1 MAALLGMYGLK
12 FAPALTIRRS
22 GYGRNPVPSSSGEQ
36 MRHTELYRQ
45 QHATIAELIR
55 KLEQSLDV
63 AKLQQSTMQVWHLL
77 AELSGQIV
85 VHLSGED
92 RWLYPELRSCGDPQ
106 AQAVARAFS
115 EEMGH
120 IAGAFKAYTER
131 WLMPS
136 AIASEPQAFIEQTRE
151 IAQTL
156 QQRMRRE
163 HAELYSLAD
172 RLHAAAKSA

>member
-1 MAALLGMYGLK
+1 
-12 FAPALTIRRS
+12 
-22 GYGRNPVPSSSGEQ
+22 

-45 QHATIAELIR
+45 QHAAIAELIR

-63 AKLQQSTMQVWHLL
+63 DKLQQNTMQVWHLL

-92 RWLYPELRSCGDPQ
+92 RWLYPELHRCGDSQ
-106 AQAVARAFS
+106 AEAIARAFS

-136 AIASEPQAFIEQTRE
+136 AIANEPQAFIEQTRE
-151 IAQTL
+151 IAGTL
-156 QQRMRRE
+156 NHRMRRE
-163 HAELYSLAD
+163 HIELYSLAD
-172 RLHAAAKSA
+172 RLHAASTAA

>member
-1 MAALLGMYGLK
+1 
-12 FAPALTIRRS
+12 
-22 GYGRNPVPSSSGEQ
+22 

-45 QHATIAELIR
+45 QHATIVELLR
-55 KLEQSLDV
+55 KLEQDLDV
-63 AKLQQSTMQVWHLL
+63 ARLQQNTMQVWHLL
-77 AELSGQIV
+77 AELSGQII

-106 AQAVARAFS
+106 AEVVARAFS

-120 IAGAFKAYTER
+120 IANAFKAYTER

-136 AIASEPQAFIEQTRE
+136 AIANEPQAFIAQTRE

-156 QQRMRRE
+156 HHRMRRE
-163 HAELYSLAD
+163 HIELYALAD
-172 RLHAAAKSA
+172 RLYATSTAA

>member
-1 MAALLGMYGLK
+1 
-12 FAPALTIRRS
+12 
-22 GYGRNPVPSSSGEQ
+22 

-45 QHATIAELIR
+45 QHATIVELIR

-63 AKLQQSTMQVWHLL
+63 TKLQEHPMGVWHLL

-92 RWLYPELRSCGDPQ
+92 RWLYPELRSCGDPH
-106 AQAVARAFS
+106 AEAVAQAFS

-120 IAGAFKAYTER
+120 IAGVFKAYTER

-136 AIASEPQAFIEQTRE
+136 AIAGEPQAFIEQTRE
-151 IAQTL
+151 IAKTL
-156 QQRMRRE
+156 HNRMRRE
-163 HAELYSLAD
+163 HIELYALAD
-172 RLHAAAKSA
+172 RLHARPSAA

>member
-1 MAALLGMYGLK
+1 
-12 FAPALTIRRS
+12 
-22 GYGRNPVPSSSGEQ
+22 

-45 QHATIAELIR
+45 QHATIFELIR
-55 KLEQSLDV
+55 KLEQNLV
-63 AKLQQSTMQVWHLL
+63 IAKLQENTMDVWRLL

-92 RWLYPELRSCGDPQ
+92 RWLYPELHRCGDPQ
-106 AQAVARAFS
+106 AEIVARAFS

-136 AIASEPQAFIEQTRE
+136 AIANEPQAFIDQTRE
-151 IAQTL
+151 VAQTL
-156 QQRMRRE
+156 HNRMRRE
-163 HAELYSLAD
+163 HTELYALAD
-172 RLHAAAKSA
+172 RLHAAASAT

>member
-1 MAALLGMYGLK
+1 
-12 FAPALTIRRS
+12 
-22 GYGRNPVPSSSGEQ
+22 

-45 QHATIAELIR
+45 QHATIAELLR

-85 VHLSGED
+85 VHLNGED
-92 RWLYPELRSCGDPQ
+92 RWLYPELRGCGDPK
-106 AQAVARAFS
+106 AQAVATAFS

-120 IAGAFKAYTER
+120 IAGAFRAYTER

-136 AIASEPQAFIEQTRE
+136 AIAGEPQAFIEQTRE

-163 HAELYSLAD
+163 HVELYSLAD
-172 RLHAAAKSA
+172 GLHAASTSASSG